1 MGNLQDP
8 GPRPCFS
15 RTSRPQDQQ
24 STSSSWSWST
34 ATPAAYPNPRAPT
47 ARPWL
52 IPWPEPGRTSKRGPH
67 TPAAT
72 GASTSRGKSERGKGL
87 AHCGIRAGGR
97 KALPYTPDKSGPS
110 MASTGPSHG
119 RSQSVADRAPQN
131 SARKGKKSLDRFSAS
146 LFATSENGPRR
157 GLERA

>member
-1 MGNLQDP
+1 MELVEGHTGGLP
-8 GPRPCFS
+8 E
-15 RTSRPQDQQ
+15 
-24 STSSSWSWST
+24 SSSPDGQT
-34 ATPAAYPNPRAPT
+34 VAYTVAGARPDIQARPTQTPAA
-47 ARPWL
+47 
-52 IPWPEPGRTSKRGPH
+52 IG
-67 TPAAT
+67 AA
-72 GASTSRGKSERGKGL
+72 ASRGKSERGKGL
-87 AHCGIRAGGR
+87 AHCRIRAGGR